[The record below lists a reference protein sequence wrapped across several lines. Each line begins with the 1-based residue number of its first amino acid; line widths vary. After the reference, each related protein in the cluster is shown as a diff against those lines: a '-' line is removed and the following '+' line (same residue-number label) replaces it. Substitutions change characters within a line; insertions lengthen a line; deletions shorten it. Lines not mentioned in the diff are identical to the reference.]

1 MSYNDVLSMPTYE
14 RRFFLGLLNKEARDR
29 EERAEELRNKTQ
41 TKNSKGSRTTRVTG
55 DALKNKIKSGDIPT
69 T

>member
-1 MSYNDVLSMPTYE
+1 MPTYE
-14 RRFFLGLLNKEARDR
+14 RRFFLGLLNKEARER
-29 EERAEELRNKTQ
+29 EEAAEDLRNKTQ

>member
-1 MSYNDVLSMPTYE
+1 MPTYE
-14 RRFFLGLLNKEARDR
+14 RRFFLGLLNKEARER
-29 EERAEELRNKTQ
+29 EERAEELKNKAQ
-41 TKNSKGSRTTRVTG
+41 TNGSKGSRTTRVTG

>member
-1 MSYNDVLSMPTYE
+1 MPTYE
-14 RRFFLGLLNKEARDR
+14 RRFFLGLLNKEARER